1 MERKKDKNQVSREGK
16 IYKIKVILLYFILI
30 MGGVWYHLE
39 LFDEISQII
48 AGYLM
53 ILIGIL
59 SIFEVFKNE
68 TLNNKIAFFSISL
81 FIIVFSWLI
90 ELIGVKTG
98 LIFGKYEYG
107 NILQPQL
114 FGTPIPIGF
123 AWISTMLGSYSIAE
137 LILRK
142 QRNNVVLLLAVAVLM
157 TFFDYLME
165 PAAIELGYWA
175 WESGTIP
182 IQNYLAWFVL
192 GLLFAFLFSTQ
203 KIGLTNTKLLKHIY
217 ISQLIYFSIIY
228 LK

>member
-1 MERKKDKNQVSREGK
+1 MERKKDRNQMKSESK
-16 IYKIKVILLYFILI
+16 KYLIKVILLYFILI
-30 MGGVWYHLE
+30 MGGVWYYLGH
-39 LFDEISQII
+39 FGEISQMI

-59 SIFEVFKNE
+59 SIFEVYKNE
-68 TLNNKIAFFSISL
+68 NIKNKIAFFLLSS
-81 FIIVFSWLI
+81 FIILFSWLI
-90 ELIGVKTG
+90 EFIGVKTG
-98 LIFGKYEYG
+98 LIFGEYEYG

-123 AWISTMLGSYSIAE
+123 AWISTFLGSYAIAE

-142 QRNNVVLLLAVAVLM
+142 KSNIFIHLLLTAVLM

-165 PAAIELGYWA
+165 PAAIKLGYWM
-175 WESGTIP
+175 WQGSVIP
-182 IQNYLAWFVL
+182 FQNYLTWFVL

>member
-1 MERKKDKNQVSREGK
+1 MERKKDRNQMKSESK
-16 IYKIKVILLYFILI
+16 MYLIKVILLYFILI
-30 MGGVWYHLE
+30 MGGVWYYLG
-39 LFDEISQII
+39 LFGEISQMI

-59 SIFEVFKNE
+59 SIFEVYKNE
-68 TLNNKIAFFSISL
+68 SINNKIAFFLISS

-123 AWISTMLGSYSIAE
+123 AWISTIIGSYSIAE

-142 QRNNVVLLLAVAVLM
+142 KSNIFIHLLLTAVIM

-165 PAAIELGYWA
+165 PAAIKLGYWA

-182 IQNYLAWFVL
+182 MQNYLAWFVL
-192 GLLFAFLFSTQ
+192 GFFFALLFSTQ
-203 KIGLTNTKLLKHIY
+203 KINLINTKILKHVY
-217 ISQLIYFSIIY
+217 ISQAIYFIIVY
-228 LK
+228 FG

>member
-1 MERKKDKNQVSREGK
+1 MERKKDRNQMKSESK
-16 IYKIKVILLYFILI
+16 MYLIKVILLYFILI
-30 MGGVWYHLE
+30 MGGVWYYLG
-39 LFDEISQII
+39 LFGEISQMI

-59 SIFEVFKNE
+59 SIFEVYKNE
-68 TLNNKIAFFSISL
+68 SINNKIAFFLISS

-123 AWISTMLGSYSIAE
+123 AWISTILGSNSIAE

-142 QRNNVVLLLAVAVLM
+142 KSNIFIHLLLTAVIM

-165 PAAIELGYWA
+165 PAAIKLGYWA

-182 IQNYLAWFVL
+182 MQNYLAWFVL
-192 GLLFAFLFSTQ
+192 GFFFALLFSTQ
-203 KIGLTNTKLLKHIY
+203 KINLINTKILKHVY
-217 ISQLIYFSIIY
+217 ISQAIYFIIVY
-228 LK
+228 FG

>member
-1 MERKKDKNQVSREGK
+1 MERKKDRNQMKSESK
-16 IYKIKVILLYFILI
+16 MYLIKVILLYFILI
-30 MGGVWYHLE
+30 MGGVWYYLG
-39 LFDEISQII
+39 LFGEISQMI

-59 SIFEVFKNE
+59 SIFEVYKNE
-68 TLNNKIAFFSISL
+68 SINNKIAFFLISS

-123 AWISTMLGSYSIAE
+123 AWISTIIGSYSIAE

-142 QRNNVVLLLAVAVLM
+142 KSNIFIHLLLTAVIM

-165 PAAIELGYWA
+165 PAAIKLGYWA

-182 IQNYLAWFVL
+182 MQNYLAWFVL
-192 GLLFAFLFSTQ
+192 GFFFALLFSTQ
-203 KIGLTNTKLLKHIY
+203 KINLINTKILKHIY
-217 ISQLIYFSIIY
+217 ISQAIYFIMIY
-228 LK
+228 FG